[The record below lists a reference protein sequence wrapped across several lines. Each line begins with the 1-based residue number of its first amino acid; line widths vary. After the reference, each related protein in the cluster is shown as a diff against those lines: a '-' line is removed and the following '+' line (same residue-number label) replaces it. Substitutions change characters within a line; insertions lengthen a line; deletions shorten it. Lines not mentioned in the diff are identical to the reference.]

1 MPSSLLHHETALA
14 IACSLAL
21 GLLLLAIRPSDRASV
36 RNVLVLLGMLVA
48 VELVAIASDT
58 WFDRDFGR
66 VAAMAA
72 AFGVGTVLIRLGA
85 MLIFRS
91 LLPMLRMAMPRIV
104 EDLVSTGVIVAWLMY
119 WLHDVGVDLASL
131 VTTSAVITAVLAF
144 SMQDTLGNILGG
156 LVLQLDDSVR
166 VGDWVKID
174 DISGQVVDVRWRHT
188 AVETRNRET
197 VVIPNG
203 WLVKNRFTVIG
214 SRSDARPLWRRWVWL
229 DVESGASPGLV
240 IQLLEDAVNNADI
253 PNVVRD
259 PPPSAVLMDVGARA
273 TRYALRYWMNHP
285 RADDPTDS
293 MVRMRVLAA
302 LARSNVRLALVREE
316 RLHIQANENERSAE
330 EFARRRRALTGIE
343 LFATLSSD
351 ELDALALG
359 LIAAPFLK
367 GDTITRQGA
376 VAHWLYL
383 IVSGDADVW
392 HEENG
397 QRNHVASLAA
407 GSVFGEMGM
416 MTGEPRG
423 ATVTAKTDV
432 ECFRLDK
439 TAFESILHSRPDIA
453 GEIST
458 IIVSRRIELDS
469 LRDSASKLTTA
480 SQRELVLA
488 RIRGFFGLDQR

>member
-1 MPSSLLHHETALA
+1 VPSTFLHQETSLA
-14 IACSLAL
+14 ILCSLAL
-21 GLLLLAIRPSDRASV
+21 GLLLLAVRPADRASV
-36 RNVLVLLGMLVA
+36 RNVLVLLGVLVG
-48 VELVAIASDT
+48 VELLSIAADT
-58 WFDRDFGR
+58 WFDPDFGR
-66 VAAMAA
+66 VAAMVA

-85 MLIFRS
+85 MLVFRS
-91 LLPMLRMAMPRIV
+91 VLPVLRMAMPRIV
-104 EDLVSTGVIVAWLMY
+104 EDLVTTGVVIAWLMY

-203 WLVKNRFTVIG
+203 WLVKNRFMVIG
-214 SRSDARPLWRRWVWL
+214 SRSETKPTWRRWVWL
-229 DVESGASPGLV
+229 DVDASASPGRV

-253 PNVVRD
+253 AHVLRD
-259 PPPSAVLMDVGARA
+259 PPPSAVLMEMGARGA
-273 TRYALRYWMNHP
+273 RYALRYWMNFP

-293 MVRMRVLAA
+293 MVRMRLLAA
-302 LARSNVRLALVREE
+302 LARSGIALAIKREE
-316 RLHIQANENERSAE
+316 RLHIRADEGERAE
-330 EFARRRRALTGIE
+330 AEYARRRHALTGIE
-343 LFATLSSD
+343 LFASLSSE
-351 ELDALALG
+351 ELDALAHG
-359 LIAAPFLK
+359 LVAAPFLA

-383 IVSGDADVW
+383 IVAGDADVW
-392 HEENG
+392 YEDNG
-397 QRNHVASLAA
+397 LRTHVATLAT

-439 TAFESILHSRPDIA
+439 TAFESIIHSRPDIA

-458 IIVSRRIELDS
+458 IIVNRRMELDS
-469 LRDSASKLTTA
+469 LRDSAGKLTSA
-480 SQRELVLA
+480 SQREVVLA
-488 RIRGFFGLDQR
+488 RIRSFFGLDTR